1 MLKIQS
7 TYQWNYPTSEL
18 AERAISLSREWG
30 AQPVIAMLMLRRDL
44 ESRDKQK
51 SFFVPKLE
59 YLHDPYLMADMHNA
73 VERIIQAK
81 DSNQKLMIYGD
92 YDVDG
97 TTSVALLARYFRH
110 FHDNFITYIPDR
122 YKEGYGLSKAGIDF
136 ALEAGCSLLIALDCG
151 IKAVELVDYANSM
164 GLDIIIC
171 DHHTPAET
179 LPNAVAVLDPKRSDC
194 LYPYKELSG
203 CGVGFKLLSALDLRT
218 NRNADFLLQQLD
230 ILALSIGADIV
241 PITGENRI
249 LAYFGMRQ
257 IKASPSVGIHALIK
271 VSGRAIH
278 SIDDVVFSVAPRINA
293 AGRIE
298 HGSLAVELLSTEVPH
313 RAKQLAE
320 KVNLLNQQRRDLD
333 KTITNEALE
342 QIKSSLN
349 PEAPATVVWSDSWNK
364 GVIGIVASRLIE
376 THYRPTIV
384 LTRSG
389 DVYAGSARSVEGFD
403 LYNALDKCRDELI
416 QFGGHKYAAGMT
428 ILPEKLEEFKSK
440 FLSTVDQLIEVGQK
454 TPTLYIDAVLPFDQ
468 IDETLI
474 NTLRRMHPFGPS
486 NMKPVFVTRNLIVTE
501 NSKKVGADLTHLKME
516 LVDPQSGETIN
527 AIAFGMGDKLETLLA
542 SERVHVAYHL
552 EENHWNGKVS
562 KQLHV
567 LDLEAE

>member
-1 MLKIQS
+1 MLKIHPS
-7 TYQWNYPTSEL
+7 YQWNYPSSEL
-18 AERAISLSREWG
+18 AERAMLLCREWG
-30 AQPVIAMLMLRRDL
+30 TQPVIAMLMLRRDL
-44 ESRDKQK
+44 ETRDKQK

-59 YLHDPYLMADMHNA
+59 FLHDPYLMADMHKA
-73 VERIIQAK
+73 VDRIIRAK
-81 DSNQKLMIYGD
+81 ESNQKFMIYGD

-97 TTSVALLARYFRH
+97 TTSVALLARYFKH
-110 FHDNFITYIPDR
+110 FHNNFITYIPDR

-151 IKAVELVDYANSM
+151 IKAVELVDYANTK

-171 DHHTPAET
+171 DHHTPAEI

-203 CGVGFKLLSALDLRT
+203 CGVGFKLLSALDLKT
-218 NRNADFLLQQLD
+218 KRNADFLMQQLD

-257 IKASPSVGIHALIK
+257 IKASPSLGINALIK

-298 HGSLAVELLSTEVPH
+298 HGSLAVELLSTEDPH
-313 RAKQLAE
+313 RAKLLAE

-342 QIKSSLN
+342 QIKSSLI
-349 PEAPATVVWSDSWNK
+349 PDAPATVVWNDSWNK

-403 LYNALDKCRDELI
+403 LYQALDKCRDTLI

-428 ILPEKLEEFKSK
+428 ILPEKLEAFKAK
-440 FLSTVDQLIEVGQK
+440 FLSTVSLSIEPDQKI
-454 TPTLYIDAVLPFDQ
+454 PTLYIDAVLPFEQ
-468 IDETLI
+468 IDDTLI
-474 NTLRRMHPFGPS
+474 NTLRRMHPFGPF
-486 NMKPVFVTRNLIVTE
+486 NMKPVFVTRNLMVTE

-527 AIAFGMGDKLETLLA
+527 AIAFGMGNNLEALIA
-542 SERVHVAYHL
+542 SERVHIAYHL

-567 LDLEAE
+567 LDLVAE